1 MKLFLQSVFQN
12 CDVVTYFGK
21 EGDKYRFEAMADFKD
36 ADATDKW
43 VAVGLSLD
51 DSMGDDAVVAC
62 FVDAD
67 GNAHVDNFWNIDNPK
82 FTLPVAVSGHLDSA
96 SLLF

>member
-1 MKLFLQSVFQN
+1 MFTFPESVFQN

-21 EGDKYRFEAMADFKD
+21 EGDKYRFEAMADYKD
-36 ADATDKW
+36 AAVTDKY

-62 FVDAD
+62 FADTD

-82 FTLPVAVSGHLDSA
+82 YTLPVAVRGRLQIVQ
-96 SLLF
+96 